1 MADIRKPAYQGRPD
15 PTKVAQR
22 FMQLIILLL
31 VLGFLRAGVENRW
44 FESIIRFI
52 ES

>member
-1 MADIRKPAYQGRPD
+1 MADIRQSAYQGRPD

-22 FMQLIILLL
+22 FMIITILLL
-31 VLGFLRAGVENRW
+31 ILGFFRAATENRW
-44 FESIIRFI
+44 FEAIIRFI